1 MRQIKELLEA
11 YEAAVQ
17 LYPSSSAAAV
27 DHPQLFAPAL
37 LDRFKVSNIYIIFLQ
52 FRTSKGEN
60 GTLIGALCCMSVRPS
75 D

>member
-37 LDRFKVSNIYIIFLQ
+37 LDRFKVSDIYIIFLQ
-52 FRTSKGEN
+52 FRTSKEKH
-60 GTLIGALCCMSVRPS
+60 GTLIGSFYYMSVRPS